1 MQQHR
6 KVLTRQVAIQR
17 EHEIDRSLRFDSW
30 QSNNGTIR
38 ETLDMPMLLA
48 NSALEKLLIKGL

>member
-6 KVLTRQVAIQR
+6 KVLTRHVAIQR